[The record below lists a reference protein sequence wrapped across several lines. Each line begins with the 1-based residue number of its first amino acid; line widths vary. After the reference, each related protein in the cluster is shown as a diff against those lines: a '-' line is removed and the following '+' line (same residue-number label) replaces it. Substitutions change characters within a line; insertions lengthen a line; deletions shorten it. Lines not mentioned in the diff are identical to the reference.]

1 MSLIDRILLVLYRWR
16 PPEQRVEFAAED
28 DRQRDARVAEVV
40 CERIRERARPDH

>member
-28 DRQRDARVAEVV
+28 DRERDARVADLV
-40 CERIRERARPDH
+40 CGRGEDRA